1 MRKNIYNKSDQ
12 LLMRRLAEDSE
23 GGNIYQKHDA
33 VALDNIYS
41 SKEITQDQPRSE
53 YHKMRDKYKNKHK
66 QKKKSNNGN
75 HSSQSQS
82 RMVPRRTPS
91 AKTSKGFPSSANLK
105 NSSQVSRRKPK
116 QGHMSASY
124 SALKK
129 RSGKRESTRNRKKN
143 NEWNA
148 PESIAKGSKKRS
160 SNSPSRT
167 KGYDK
172 KKLSKVVALFNKEVF
187 NGLDIKNILNNWRIL
202 QYVFLSLGG
211 KKPLEAAVNTYFLNC
226 YRKQYERFLHGFT
239 KYNKIRKKIFVFM
252 FLEFWAFYLLFY
264 FHYQVGHLDS
274 QVRALF
280 EDILTY
286 LTKNTFYVG
295 LILLK
300 AASNRV
306 LGLNVGYLQDF
317 VNRSQTFNF
326 ETGVPLIKTLRSNN
340 ENAYEGLKKVLQYT
354 NRSLNKFFAKA
365 YTEDFNDFEEFIAFG
380 SPVFVSQLQNPE
392 KLQFKKM
399 QDSHFYGKETFS
411 GKYASD
417 FCHELRKNLTAEE
430 FMHGSLDPVR
440 NGWNTPES
448 VPSENKAGLSRT
460 LNDKPKKS
468 KREGSL
474 SEKQALREESKRDRT
489 KVSVR
494 SRNSGTG
501 RSKLS
506 SKYSIQQ
513 TSQSRKGK
521 GLLSSKN
528 YKLKVSNSKRFKDI
542 SQGESP
548 RRLKEPK
555 SGKLSSL
562 AGKKKLERSLR
573 KHSSKAFKN
582 SRQGS
587 IKNKDR
593 KLSKKNKNS
602 SMVSSSKASVKGKS
616 TLLSSELKIK
626 KKLLKGEANDKL
638 KNTYS
643 SKRGLGKVSRE
654 GSTRKAVQSKRA
666 LQKAK
671 KLSSRNSSQMK

>member
-1 MRKNIYNKSDQ
+1 
-12 LLMRRLAEDSE
+12 
-23 GGNIYQKHDA
+23 
-33 VALDNIYS
+33 
-41 SKEITQDQPRSE
+41 
-53 YHKMRDKYKNKHK
+53 MRDNYKNKHK
-66 QKKKSNNGN
+66 SKKKSNAMN

-82 RMVPRRTPS
+82 RMMSRRTPS
-91 AKTSKGFPSSANLK
+91 SKGGKGFPSSANLK

-116 QGHMSASY
+116 SGHMSASY

-129 RSGKRESTRNRKKN
+129 KSGKGRESTRNKKKN

-148 PESIAKGSKKRS
+148 PESMAKAGSKKRS

-172 KKLSKVVALFNKEVF
+172 KKLSKVVALFNKEIF
-187 NGLDIKNILNNWRIL
+187 TGLDIKNILNNWRIL

-211 KKPLEAAVNTYFLNC
+211 KKPLDAAVNTYFLNC

-264 FHYQVGHLDS
+264 FHYQVGHLDK
-274 QVRALF
+274 QVRSLF

-286 LTKNTFYVG
+286 LTKNTFYIG

-340 ENAYEGLKKVLQYT
+340 ENAYEGLKKVLQFT

-365 YTEDFNDFEEFIAFG
+365 YSEDFTDFEEFIAFG

-392 KLQFKKM
+392 TITFKKM

-411 GKYASD
+411 GKYASQ
-417 FCHELRKNLTAEE
+417 FCQEIRKPLTAEE
-430 FMHGSLDPVR
+430 FMHGSLDPVK
-440 NGWNTPES
+440 NSWNLPES
-448 VPSENKAGLSRT
+448 ISSENKSGLSRT
-460 LNDKPKKS
+460 LNDRPKKS

-489 KVSVR
+489 KASVR

-506 SKYSIQQ
+506 SKYSIHQG
-513 TSQSRKGK
+513 SQSRKGK

-528 YKLKVSNSKRFKDI
+528 YKLKVSNSKRLKDI
-542 SQGESP
+542 SSGESP
-548 RRLKEPK
+548 RRLKESK
-555 SGKLSSL
+555 SGKNASL
-562 AGKKKLERSLR
+562 VSKKKLERSLR
-573 KHSSKAFKN
+573 KHSSKAFKS

-587 IKNKDR
+587 IKTKELKSSR
-593 KLSKKNKNS
+593 KNKNS
-602 SMVSSSKASVKGKS
+602 SIVSSSKGSVKKKS

-626 KKLLKGEANDKL
+626 KKLLKGEANEKL

-643 SKRGLGKVSRE
+643 SKRGLGKMSRE
-654 GSTRKAVQSKRA
+654 GSTRRAVQSKRA
-666 LQKAK
+666 LQKVK
-671 KLSSRNSSQMK
+671 KINSRNGSQIR

>member
-1 MRKNIYNKSDQ
+1 M
-12 LLMRRLAEDSE
+12 
-23 GGNIYQKHDA
+23 
-33 VALDNIYS
+33 
-41 SKEITQDQPRSE
+41 
-53 YHKMRDKYKNKHK
+53 
-66 QKKKSNNGN
+66 N
-75 HSSQSQS
+75 HSSQSQT

-91 AKTSKGFPSSANLK
+91 AKTGKDFPSSANLK

-116 QGHMSASY
+116 SGHMSASY

-129 RSGKRESTRNRKKN
+129 RSGKGRESTRNKKKN

-148 PESIAKGSKKRS
+148 PDNITKGGSKKRS
-160 SNSPSRT
+160 SNSPSRA

-172 KKLSKVVALFNKEVF
+172 KKLSKVVALFNKDVF

-211 KKPLEAAVNTYFLNC
+211 KKPLDVAVNTYFLNC
-226 YRKQYERFLHGFT
+226 YKKQYERFLHGFT
-239 KYNKIRKKIFVFM
+239 KYNKIRKKIFMFM

-274 QVRALF
+274 QVRELF

-306 LGLNVGYLQDF
+306 LDLNVGYLQDF

-365 YTEDFNDFEEFIAFG
+365 YTEDLTDFEEFIAFG
-380 SPVFVSQLQNPE
+380 SPVFVSQLQNPNR
-392 KLQFKKM
+392 LLFKKM

-417 FCHELRKNLTAEE
+417 FCHDLRKSLTAEE
-430 FMHGSLDPVR
+430 FMHGSLDPVK
-440 NGWNTPES
+440 NAWNVSES
-448 VPSENKAGLSRT
+448 ISSEKKTGLSRT

-468 KREGSL
+468 KREASL

-494 SRNSGTG
+494 SKNSGTG

-506 SKYSIQQ
+506 SKYSISK

-542 SQGESP
+542 SGGESQKK
-548 RRLKEPK
+548 LKEPK

-562 AGKKKLERSLR
+562 INKKKLERSLR
-573 KHSSKAFKN
+573 KHSSKAFKS

-587 IKNKDR
+587 IKNKDK
-593 KLSKKNKNS
+593 KLSRKMKNS
-602 SMVSSSKASVKGKS
+602 SIVSSSKASVKGKS

-626 KKLLKGEANDKL
+626 KKLIKGEANDKL

-643 SKRGLGKVSRE
+643 SKRGLGKMSRE
-654 GSTRKAVQSKRA
+654 GSRKAVQSRRA